1 MAAAARATLIGRD
14 DAHFRD
20 LLARLPA
27 HLVAPPD
34 LDEAAAEKFYKNKGQ
49 KAPEAERRAASKQRR
64 AEARAQRDAK
74 RRGAGAA
81 PAADFDGL
89 GDAEDDAAPA
99 VERTGE
105 AMADVRQRLQARI
118 AGLKGTRGTGEKKKT
133 KKKRKETATADA
145 RPAKHARKEVE
156 EDTKVGALRDARE
169 EVKTPK
175 LVQGAPG
182 SKTRKLKGLLKQAE
196 RDAAE
201 VRHLRA
207 SGQDAAADDRQ
218 WDEALR
224 VASGERAA
232 VDPAKVKKALKLREK
247 KKKKSA
253 KEWAARGRASARAV
267 AAKKVPSG
275 KRVYDD

>member
-1 MAAAARATLIGRD
+1 MAATRATLVGRD

-133 KKKRKETATADA
+133 KKKRAETATADA

-253 KEWAARGRASARAV
+253 KEWAARGRASACAV

-275 KRVYDD
+275 KRVYDDD

>member
-133 KKKRKETATADA
+133 KKKRAETTKADA

-156 EDTKVGALRDARE
+156 EDTKVGALRDARAE
-169 EVKTPK
+169 QPKPK

>member
-1 MAAAARATLIGRD
+1 
-14 DAHFRD
+14 
-20 LLARLPA
+20 
-27 HLVAPPD
+27 
-34 LDEAAAEKFYKNKGQ
+34 
-49 KAPEAERRAASKQRR
+49 
-64 AEARAQRDAK
+64 
-74 RRGAGAA
+74 
-81 PAADFDGL
+81 
-89 GDAEDDAAPA
+89 
-99 VERTGE
+99 
-105 AMADVRQRLQARI
+105 MADVRQRLQARI
-118 AGLKGTRGTGEKKKT
+118 AGLKGTRGTGEKKK
-133 KKKRKETATADA
+133 KKKRKEKTKADA

-196 RDAAE
+196 R
-201 VRHLRA
+201 
-207 SGQDAAADDRQ
+207 DAAADDRQ

>member
-1 MAAAARATLIGRD
+1 MARATLIGRD

-64 AEARAQRDAK
+64 AEAKAQRDAK

-118 AGLKGTRGTGEKKKT
+118 AGLKGTRGAGEK
-133 KKKRKETATADA
+133 KKKRKEKTKADA

>member
-1 MAAAARATLIGRD
+1 
-14 DAHFRD
+14 
-20 LLARLPA
+20 
-27 HLVAPPD
+27 
-34 LDEAAAEKFYKNKGQ
+34 
-49 KAPEAERRAASKQRR
+49 
-64 AEARAQRDAK
+64 
-74 RRGAGAA
+74 
-81 PAADFDGL
+81 
-89 GDAEDDAAPA
+89 
-99 VERTGE
+99 
-105 AMADVRQRLQARI
+105 MADVRQRLQARI
-118 AGLKGTRGTGEKKKT
+118 AGLKGTRGAGEKKKT
-133 KKKRKETATADA
+133 KKRKEKTKADA
-145 RPAKHARKEVE
+145 RPAKHARTDAP
-156 EDTKVGALRDARE
+156 EDTKVGALRDARTE
-169 EVKTPK
+169 RPTPK

>member
-89 GDAEDDAAPA
+89 GDAEDDPAPA

-118 AGLKGTRGTGEKKKT
+118 AGLKGTRGAGEKT
-133 KKKRKETATADA
+133 KKKRKEKTKADE
-145 RPAKHARKEVE
+145 RPAKHARTDAP
-156 EDTKVGALRDARE
+156 EDTKVGALRDARTE
-169 EVKTPK
+169 RPTPK
-175 LVQGAPG
+175 MVQGAPG

>member
-1 MAAAARATLIGRD
+1 MAAARATLIGRD

-64 AEARAQRDAK
+64 AEARAQRDAWRAALAPRRPPTSTDWATPRTTRRRPSSGQARRWPTCGSGS
-74 RRGAGAA
+74 RRGSRASRARAA
-81 PAADFDGL
+81 PS
-89 GDAEDDAAPA
+89 
-99 VERTGE
+99 
-105 AMADVRQRLQARI
+105 
-118 AGLKGTRGTGEKKKT
+118 KKK
-133 KKKRKETATADA
+133 KKKRKEKTKADE
-145 RPAKHARKEVE
+145 RPAKHARTDAP
-156 EDTKVGALRDARE
+156 EDTKVGALRDARTE
-169 EVKTPK
+169 RPTPK
-175 LVQGAPG
+175 MVQGAPG

-247 KKKKSA
+247 KK
-253 KEWAARGRASARAV
+253 E
-267 AAKKVPSG
+267 VPRKG
-275 KRVYDD
+275 